1 MARTLLLAGSVPV
14 GRRQPGFRAST
25 GMSLRGHVSF
35 GVKNRMVYE
44 EEKSPMSP
52 RLRNTMGLA
61 LVGLL
66 CLAPLG
72 MAAGT
77 AAEKTP
83 GASSAQVQPPSAT
96 LPSVQGADR
105 MTATVEGVD
114 QSKGTLK
121 LRAADGDRM
130 EFKVPKGL
138 LASLHEGDRVQIA
151 IQKAP
156 GTPERNPTG
165 GTERPRPEQPK

>member
-1 MARTLLLAGSVPV
+1 
-14 GRRQPGFRAST
+14 
-25 GMSLRGHVSF
+25 MSWQGPVSF
-35 GVKNRMVYE
+35 GVKHRLVNE

-52 RLRNTMGLA
+52 RLRNMMGVA

-77 AAEKTP
+77 AAEKSP

-96 LPSVQGADR
+96 PPSVQGGDR

-156 GTPERNPTG
+156 GTPERSPTT
-165 GTERPRPEQPK
+165 GTTRPQPEQPK

>member
-1 MARTLLLAGSVPV
+1 
-14 GRRQPGFRAST
+14 
-25 GMSLRGHVSF
+25 
-35 GVKNRMVYE
+35 
-44 EEKSPMSP
+44 MSP
-52 RLRNTMGLA
+52 RLSNTMGCA

-83 GASSAQVQPPSAT
+83 GASSAQVQPPST
-96 LPSVQGADR
+96 TRPSAQGADR

-114 QSKGTLK
+114 QRTGTLK
-121 LRAADGDRM
+121 RRAADGDRL

-138 LASLHEGDRVQIA
+138 LANLQEGDRVQIG
-151 IQKAP
+151 IQKVP
-156 GTPERNPTG
+156 GTPERSPTS
-165 GTERPRPEQPK
+165 GTARPQPEQPK

>member
-1 MARTLLLAGSVPV
+1 
-14 GRRQPGFRAST
+14 
-25 GMSLRGHVSF
+25 MSQRGHASF
-35 GVKNRMVYE
+35 GVKNRMVCR
-44 EEKSPMSP
+44 EEKSTMSP
-52 RLRNTMGLA
+52 TIRKVMGVALA
-61 LVGLL
+61 GLL
-66 CLAPLG
+66 CMAPLG

-77 AAEKTP
+77 ATEKPP
-83 GASSAQVQPPSAT
+83 GASSPQVQPPTTT
-96 LPSVQGADR
+96 LPSVPAGDR
-105 MTATVEGVD
+105 IAATVEGVD

-130 EFKVPKGL
+130 EFKVPKGM

-156 GTPERNPTG
+156 GTPERSPTG